1 MPTDV
6 ISQVFALVDHRD
18 ADGFAALFAPDGR
31 FTFGNAEPV
40 LGRPAIAEGV
50 TGFFASIRSLRHHI
64 INHWEVA
71 ADTVVELAVDYHRLD
86 GRTVTVPAVSI
97 WTRDG
102 AGLITDYR
110 IFVDLAP
117 LFAA

>member
-1 MPTDV
+1 MSTEV
-6 ISQVFALVDHRD
+6 INQVFARVDDRD

-40 LGRPAIAEGV
+40 LGRSAIAEGV
-50 TGFFASIRSLRHHI
+50 AAFFASIRSLDHHI
-64 INHWEVA
+64 VNHWEVA
-71 ADTVVELAVDYHRLD
+71 ADTVVELSVDYHRLD
-86 GRTVTVPAVSI
+86 ARTVTVPAVAI
-97 WTRDG
+97 WTRNG